1 MFLIV
6 NSTIDQQKRKGL
18 EKSESGI
25 HFQIAQRN
33 LNFFFDFWSS
43 FLKMPIINWCR
54 NSKDSKIIYFFPKNS
69 TDGIL
74 QKKNQVFFSVGL
86 SVGYV

>member
-33 LNFFFDFWSS
+33 LNFFFDF
-43 FLKMPIINWCR
+43 
-54 NSKDSKIIYFFPKNS
+54 
-69 TDGIL
+69 
-74 QKKNQVFFSVGL
+74 
-86 SVGYV
+86 